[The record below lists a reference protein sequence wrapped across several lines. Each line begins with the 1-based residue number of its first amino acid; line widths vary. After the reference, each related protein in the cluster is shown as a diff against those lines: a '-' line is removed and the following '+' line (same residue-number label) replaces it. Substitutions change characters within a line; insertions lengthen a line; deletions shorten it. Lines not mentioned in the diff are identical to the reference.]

1 MHGDEIII
9 EGIRCGGGC
18 NPFLNL
24 LENLFL
30 LQVKACTNNRFKAFR
45 WILNGIDNSKLNCA
59 VLDNV
64 RVALISTIGNYISSN
79 YREWLE
85 HSNRIEFEV
94 RMILTMKMTK
104 N

>member
-64 RVALISTIGNYISSN
+64 RVALISTIGIIGFYIFVPRLIEIHFIVHYN
-79 YREWLE
+79 GLE
-85 HSNRIEFEV
+85 
-94 RMILTMKMTK
+94 
-104 N
+104 